1 MAAYRQL
8 AQSLPID
15 RVDLLLASRGGYPAE
30 VDTACPAALTTAL
43 IVAAQ
48 EQPGLRV
55 RHVDFDGGPLDADLL
70 AAEAAAVGPGQPQL
84 VVYRDGRRLVPR
96 YQSEA
101 VPDPG
106 PPGRFDGTCLITG
119 GLGAVGFEVA
129 RHLGARGAK
138 LLIVGRGD
146 VSGGLAAQRLA
157 ELAAA
162 GIDVRYQRA
171 DVTVRAELAAAIEL
185 GETALGP
192 IRAVVHAA
200 AAIGDDAFLEFLH
213 DTTPEALGAQVA
225 PKLVG
230 LDLLDEL
237 LAGHEM
243 VFRCAFSSNSVWLG
257 GLGYAAYA
265 AANALMAS
273 RVARLDRWHVID
285 WDVWDVDRH
294 STAIVALG
302 RSSAVRPMAV
312 KDCLACLDAVLAS
325 PRRRLLVSAT
335 DLAERV
341 RLVGRLTGTGRLQ
354 PGQPASQ
361 ERQAPTPREAARAAW
376 QRALHCTIADDANF
390 VSLGGD
396 SLSAIKVALDI
407 NRALGS
413 ALSAQDMLRVAD
425 FTDLVERLEDSLGTV
440 PERLASDPV
449 ATSQPDRSVTSVLQE
464 RWFDMDARGYGH
476 IDLRVRIAGALDPE
490 LAAKALRQLC
500 GRHAILRSRYRADAP
515 VTMETLPD
523 WCPRPDLIDLS
534 GMTDNGAGKA
544 IRDSEGRAARRFDL
558 TREVPFDVELVRL
571 DEREHLL
578 IGRMHH
584 IAVDGWSFSLLLDDF
599 ERIYALLERGV
610 DPGRLAPAPQYA
622 HYAAAERAYV
632 EGPGISAARDY
643 WRAHFAGAA
652 GPTELPAPPG
662 QAGLG
667 RADQEQG
674 ACVNVILPPGQ
685 AAELRA
691 FAAARRTTL
700 FPVLVSAFALMLR
713 EVTSAEDLVF
723 GTTAAGRHLPGTEEM
738 IGVFVNPLPVRID
751 LTGRSAPE
759 DVIGLVRDRLL
770 EFHRHQRYVLADLVR
785 HVPPFIGRD
794 INETFHAYIL
804 FQNYPRPQGSGPRSY
819 RVFEA
824 DDLAEESL
832 VQLRRE
838 HGRLMRDYELVIVER
853 ADGGLSL
860 NHWYRSG
867 RLAESQVRAWSEF
880 YGAALRRMLAA

>member
-1 MAAYRQL
+1 
-8 AQSLPID
+8 
-15 RVDLLLASRGGYPAE
+15 
-30 VDTACPAALTTAL
+30 
-43 IVAAQ
+43 
-48 EQPGLRV
+48 
-55 RHVDFDGGPLDADLL
+55 
-70 AAEAAAVGPGQPQL
+70 
-84 VVYRDGRRLVPR
+84 
-96 YQSEA
+96 
-101 VPDPG
+101 
-106 PPGRFDGTCLITG
+106 
-119 GLGAVGFEVA
+119 
-129 RHLGARGAK
+129 
-138 LLIVGRGD
+138 
-146 VSGGLAAQRLA
+146 
-157 ELAAA
+157 
-162 GIDVRYQRA
+162 
-171 DVTVRAELAAAIEL
+171 
-185 GETALGP
+185 
-192 IRAVVHAA
+192 
-200 AAIGDDAFLEFLH
+200 
-213 DTTPEALGAQVA
+213 
-225 PKLVG
+225 
-230 LDLLDEL
+230 
-237 LAGHEM
+237 
-243 VFRCAFSSNSVWLG
+243 
-257 GLGYAAYA
+257 
-265 AANALMAS
+265 
-273 RVARLDRWHVID
+273 
-285 WDVWDVDRH
+285 
-294 STAIVALG
+294 
-302 RSSAVRPMAV
+302 
-312 KDCLACLDAVLAS
+312 
-325 PRRRLLVSAT
+325 
-335 DLAERV
+335 
-341 RLVGRLTGTGRLQ
+341 
-354 PGQPASQ
+354 
-361 ERQAPTPREAARAAW
+361 
-376 QRALHCTIADDANF
+376 
-390 VSLGGD
+390 
-396 SLSAIKVALDI
+396 
-407 NRALGS
+407 
-413 ALSAQDMLRVAD
+413 
-425 FTDLVERLEDSLGTV
+425 
-440 PERLASDPV
+440 
-449 ATSQPDRSVTSVLQE
+449 
-464 RWFDMDARGYGH
+464 
-476 IDLRVRIAGALDPE
+476 
-490 LAAKALRQLC
+490 
-500 GRHAILRSRYRADAP
+500 
-515 VTMETLPD
+515 METLPD

-610 DPGRLAPAPQYA
+610 DPGRLAPAPKYA

-652 GPTELPAPPG
+652 GPTELQAPPG

-723 GTTAAGRHLPGTEEM
+723 GTTAAGHLPGTEEM

-832 VQLRRE
+832 VQLCRE

-860 NHWYRSG
+860 NHWYTRSG

-880 YGAALRRMLAA
+880 YGAAAGMLGARPTPAAPAASSSAGPLDRAAVAALTAGHGCHVLAFSRRGSAPPGVRIAALRGDVRDPASVDRAFRQNAQGRGGLDWVVNAAGVGFAPVEEGFAEQWQHILDTNVLGTLNVLARASTLHPPLRHFVQIGSLAGTCPSQTPGNDVYSAAKVACVLPAAPPSGTASRRGNHDEGHARHAGVRGRNRFRPQLLRARARPAGADPGPVRAAVRDGHRRNRSLRAHQAGPPGVERDRGTGRSGSPTYWLVGASAAPDQARRSGSGG